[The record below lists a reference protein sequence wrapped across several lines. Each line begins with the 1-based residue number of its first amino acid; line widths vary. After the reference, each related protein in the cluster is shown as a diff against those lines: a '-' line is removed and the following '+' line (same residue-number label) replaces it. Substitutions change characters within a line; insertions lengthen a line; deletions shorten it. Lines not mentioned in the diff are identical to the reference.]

1 MPMQQDHKW
10 IFTATERCPSIP
22 SGAFFRHIIP
32 DQIQIGCISFSF
44 IKFIFPSPQV
54 TPDLRHRVSKI
65 LSHTSMNLKWNT
77 LEMSLL
83 NSFDDLSIKIMKI
96 IDNCRYCSSNGMI
109 CTRPTKKD
117 YIRLNSVNRRY
128 QNLYFPNCMVSS
140 GVTFQKD

>member
-65 LSHTSMNLKWNT
+65 LSHTSMNQKWNT

-83 NSFDDLSIKIMKI
+83 NSFDDLSIKIRKI
-96 IDNCRYCSSNGMI
+96 VDLTVLIIYWNELHK
-109 CTRPTKKD
+109 TKKN
-117 YIRLNSVNRRY
+117 ICLNSFNRRY
-128 QNLYFPNCMVSS
+128 QCLYFPNCMVSS